1 MLDVLNKKK
10 IEINKE
16 KEYKDGIYIYT
27 DFWLTPR
34 IILLN
39 LTPRIMILNS

>member
-16 KEYKDGIYIYT
+16 KEYKDGIYIY
-27 DFWLTPR
+27 FRLT
-34 IILLN
+34 
-39 LTPRIMILNS
+39 TGIMILNS

>member
-1 MLDVLNKKK
+1 MALNMLDVLNKKK

-16 KEYKDGIYIYT
+16 RVREKKNTKMVYIYT

-34 IILLN
+34 I
-39 LTPRIMILNS
+39 MILNS